1 MLPHSMVRLKEMN
14 DNDKNYSNNES
25 DLIVDKVKGI
35 SLTPALTSLLKPSA
49 DYLAEEL
56 KEYLKEKIES
66 LKKRKR
72 SENISEHIKSVL
84 EKVEKTE
91 KAYKE
96 PAASLE
102 QIELFEEW
110 VEGAQDIDPNQELLS
125 SMWRDLL
132 KGIIRG
138 NIKGDLLISI
148 LKQLDSFDAMLL
160 LKFKIHGRYRPI
172 NSEEKYYL
180 KRLEASELVE
190 EKIGHWLFMS
200 FAIYIPLL
208 YLAYRTAVDFKDAP
222 NIGAIFQFLIS
233 LLPQFGILLAVCALI
248 AGIIYR
254 FIPNQ
259 CLSWLGE
266 ELVSHVMKEDVDNF
280 QKKYCI

>member
-1 MLPHSMVRLKEMN
+1 MN

-56 KEYLKEKIES
+56 KEYFKEKIES

-84 EKVEKTE
+84 EKVEKTKE
-91 KAYKE
+91 SYKE

-148 LKQLDSFDAMLL
+148 LKQIDSFDAMLL

-172 NSEEKYYL
+172 NRGRSC
-180 KRLEASELVE
+180 RTCIAN
-190 EKIGHWLFMS
+190 
-200 FAIYIPLL
+200 AIP
-208 YLAYRTAVDFKDAP
+208 ARTSP
-222 NIGAIFQFLIS
+222 ITQG
-233 LLPQFGILLAVCALI
+233 
-248 AGIIYR
+248 
-254 FIPNQ
+254 
-259 CLSWLGE
+259 
-266 ELVSHVMKEDVDNF
+266 
-280 QKKYCI
+280 